1 MKKRYFTKELP
12 DFSKGDIILA
22 FEADED
28 GFTHYE
34 ERLRSDYK
42 RSPDVKLLWGK
53 LNIEDGETSELIGG
67 VLWWDYIEE

>member
-1 MKKRYFTKELP
+1 MKKRYFANELP
-12 DFSKGDIILA
+12 DFSKGDIILY
-22 FEADED
+22 FEADCD

-42 RSPDVKLLWGK
+42 RNPDVKLVCGK
-53 LNIEDGETSELIGG
+53 LVINDGEIWETIGG

>member
-1 MKKRYFTKELP
+1 MKKIYITEELT
-12 DFSKGDIILA
+12 DFSNGDIILY

-34 ERLRSDYK
+34 ERLRSNYK
-42 RSPDVKLLWGK
+42 RTPDVTLLWGK
-53 LNIEDGETSELIGG
+53 LNINDGETSELIGG